1 VTDVATTQRLFFE
14 TLFEELDGYLELRGF
29 SKSEK
34 PNLQKFYSDMGSFLE
49 AVDRA
54 TQHQGDYDIYFG
66 VCPRSRPEG
75 TKAAITQTRVA
86 WVDIDRDIDTARKAV
101 NALPYRYSALVES
114 GRGIHAYW
122 VMKEPVDLSTPELQA
137 DFEGRLRGLAIK
149 LGGDTQACDVT
160 RIMRVPGTK
169 NLKE

>member
-14 TLFEELDGYLELRGF
+14 ELYPELDGYLELRGF
-29 SKSEK
+29 SKSKK
-34 PNLQKFYSDMGSFLE
+34 PNLQKFYPDLGLFLE

-54 TQHQGDYDIYFG
+54 TNHQGDYDIYWG
-66 VCPRSRPEG
+66 VIPRVRAEG
-75 TKAAITQTRVA
+75 TKAAITQAELV
-86 WVDIDRDIDTARKAV
+86 WVDVDKEIETARKAIE
-101 NALPYRYSALVES
+101 ALPWPYIAMNCS
-114 GRGIHAYW
+114 GRGLHAYW
-122 VMKEPVDLSTPELQA
+122 RLPDVFDLTTPEMKA

-169 NLKE
+169 NLKD